1 MVLGHEITGEILEKG
16 RDVEFLNVGDLVS
29 APFNGS
35 EQEFDCLDACAS
47 LRA

>member
-1 MVLGHEITGEILEKG
+1 MHTVGALVDQHRDRSVGARIRNVLHH
-16 RDVEFLNVGDLVS
+16 F
-29 APFNGS
+29 GS